1 MGVETISEFEKCEFM
16 NMLEFI
22 RRTEIHITIS
32 VDKITT
38 ILTGP
43 TLTWEYFISHG
54 VRLFKTTLTSCRGTS
69 RASNGKGQLP
79 NKANLDERIARGIT

>member
-38 ILTGP
+38 MLTGP
-43 TLTWEYFISHG
+43 TLTWENFISHDLSW
-54 VRLFKTTLTSCRGTS
+54 VAAFQNDLNKLQRHKS
-69 RASNGKGQLP
+69 GKQRKG
-79 NKANLDERIARGIT
+79 AITE